1 MTSDVK
7 RSLKS
12 VCKIYFNENAEIVYK
27 NICDKY
33 KGKNVSMSTLITD
46 VMRERDIYAKN

>member
-7 RSLKS
+7 KSLKS
-12 VCKIYFNENAEIVYK
+12 VCNIYFNENADVVFDK
-27 NICDKY
+27 ICEKY

-46 VMRERDIYAKN
+46 VMRERDIYGKN